1 MVETSLEQ
9 FLEWGASRPVTPVI
23 RRLFADSETPMGLY
37 RKLSRGPGS
46 FLLESAD
53 QAGKWSRYSFLGV
66 ATHGVLSQE
75 ADTAVWRSHGMTSA
89 EAFGGEVAHNPLDA
103 LQQLHSRWL
112 SEPIEGLPPFAGGMV
127 GHIGWEAVRLVEH
140 LPSPPKPTHDVPVMH
155 LALVRDFVAFDHHS
169 SEVVLVALTHETG
182 AVGEDHYRE
191 ALSRLDAMHESLT
204 QPTSSTLHHKS
215 EPSEEE
221 PVPSLSEQEF
231 LGMVEVAKKHIEDGD
246 VFQVVLSQQFEFEV
260 AASPLE
266 VYRVL
271 RSVNPSPYMYL
282 LECGDGNGESYHV
295 VGSSPE
301 ALVTVNK
308 GRVYSHPIAG
318 SRPRGASPE
327 EDTRNADDLLEDR
340 KEQAEHLMLVDLAR
354 NDLSKVCEA
363 GSVEV
368 TEFMQVERFSHI
380 MHLVSSV
387 EGDLSQDKSAVDV
400 FRATFPAGTLSGA
413 PKPRALEI
421 IDDLE
426 PTQRGVYGGVVGYFG
441 HSGDADLAITIRTL
455 WLQGSRAI
463 VQAGAGIVADSDPAS
478 EYRETIH
485 KASAPARAIRI
496 ANALQPDV

>member
-9 FLEWGASRPVTPVI
+9 FLGWGATRPVTPVI

-66 ATHGVLSQE
+66 ATHGVLTQE
-75 ADTAVWRSHGMTSA
+75 TDKAVWRSHGMSS
-89 EAFGGEVAHNPLDA
+89 EVAFGGEIPQNSLDA
-103 LQQLHSRWL
+103 LQQIHRRWL
-112 SEPIEGLPPFAGGMV
+112 SEPIEGLPPFAGGLV

-140 LPSPPKPTHDVPVMH
+140 LPSAPEPTHKVPAVH
-155 LALVRDFVAFDHHS
+155 LALVQDFVAFDHHS

-182 AVGEDHYRE
+182 EVNEDHYRE
-191 ALSRLDAMHESLT
+191 ALTRLDAMHETLS

-215 EPSEEE
+215 DPSEEE
-221 PVPSLSEQEF
+221 PVPSLTEQEF
-231 LGMVEVAKKHIEDGD
+231 QAMVAQAKKHIEDGD
-246 VFQVVLSQQFEFEV
+246 VFQVVLSQQFEFDV
-260 AASPLE
+260 SASPLE

-282 LECGDGNGESYHV
+282 LECDDGTGASYHV

-301 ALVTVNK
+301 ALVTVQK

-327 EDTRNADDLLEDR
+327 EDSSHAENLRDDR

-387 EGDLSQDKSAVDV
+387 EGDLSPENSAVDV

-455 WLQGSRAI
+455 WMQGSRAI
-463 VQAGAGIVADSDPAS
+463 VQAGAGIVADSNPAS